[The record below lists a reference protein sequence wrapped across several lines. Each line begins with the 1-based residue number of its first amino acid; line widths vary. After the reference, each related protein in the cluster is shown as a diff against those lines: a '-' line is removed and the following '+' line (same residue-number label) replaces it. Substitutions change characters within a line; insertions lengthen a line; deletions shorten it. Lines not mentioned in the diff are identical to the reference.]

1 MNRRTRRRSL
11 EILLVANALASGAVL
26 WSLAA
31 GSPLEPQAAAQ
42 TVVDP
47 TSISRQT
54 GRPGMAAQTDDPS
67 AGGIPNAGLQRLT
80 MINEIRAL
88 RADLNRLESLVASGK
103 VQVSVTN
110 FDDIQW
116 DRVKLE
122 LDYGKLKAAMA
133 P

>member
-1 MNRRTRRRSL
+1 MNRRTRRRTL
-11 EILLVANALASGAVL
+11 EILLVANVLVSGAAL
-26 WSLAA
+26 WSFVA
-31 GSPLEPQAAAQ
+31 GSPLERPAAAQ

-47 TSISRQT
+47 SSISRQV

-80 MINEIRAL
+80 MINELRAL

-103 VQVSVTN
+103 VRVSVAN
-110 FDDIQW
+110 FDDIRW

>member
-1 MNRRTRRRSL
+1 MHRNRRRSL
-11 EILLVANALASGAVL
+11 EILLAANALLSGAAL
-26 WSLAA
+26 WSFAA
-31 GSPLEPQAAAQ
+31 GSPAAPSASAQ

-47 TSISRQT
+47 SAISRQG

-80 MINEIRAL
+80 MINELRAI
-88 RADLNRLESLVASGK
+88 RADLNRLETFVASGK
-103 VQVSVTN
+103 LSVSVAN
-110 FDDIQW
+110 FDDIKW
-116 DRVKLE
+116 DRVKVD

>member
-1 MNRRTRRRSL
+1 
-11 EILLVANALASGAVL
+11 
-26 WSLAA
+26 
-31 GSPLEPQAAAQ
+31 
-42 TVVDP
+42 
-47 TSISRQT
+47 
-54 GRPGMAAQTDDPS
+54 
-67 AGGIPNAGLQRLT
+67 

-110 FDDIQW
+110 FDDIKW

>member
-1 MNRRTRRRSL
+1 
-11 EILLVANALASGAVL
+11 
-26 WSLAA
+26 
-31 GSPLEPQAAAQ
+31 
-42 TVVDP
+42 
-47 TSISRQT
+47 
-54 GRPGMAAQTDDPS
+54 MAAQTDDPS

-110 FDDIQW
+110 FDDIKW

>member
-1 MNRRTRRRSL
+1 MSRPRRRSL
-11 EILLVANALASGAVL
+11 EILLAANALLTGAVL

-31 GSPLEPQAAAQ
+31 GSPIDRTAGAQ

-47 TSISRQT
+47 SSISRQS

-88 RADLNRLESLVASGK
+88 RADLNRLEAYVASGK
-103 VQVSVTN
+103 VSVSISN
-110 FDDIQW
+110 LDDIKW
-116 DRVKLE
+116 DRVRLDI
-122 LDYGKLKAAMA
+122 DYGKLKAAMV

>member
-1 MNRRTRRRSL
+1 MSRPRRRSL
-11 EILLVANALASGAVL
+11 EILLAANALLTGAVL

-31 GSPLEPQAAAQ
+31 GSPIDRTAAAQ

-47 TSISRQT
+47 SSISRQS

-80 MINEIRAL
+80 MINELRAL
-88 RADLNRLESLVASGK
+88 RADLNRLEAYVASGK
-103 VQVSVTN
+103 VSVSISN
-110 FDDIQW
+110 FDDIKW
-116 DRVKLE
+116 DRVRLDI
-122 LDYGKLKAAMA
+122 DYGKLKAAMV

>member
-11 EILLVANALASGAVL
+11 EILLVANALIGGAAL
-26 WSLAA
+26 WSSIA
-31 GSPLEPQAAAQ
+31 GSPLDRTAGAQ

-47 TSISRQT
+47 SSISRGM
-54 GRPGMAAQTDDPS
+54 GRPGMAAQTDDAS

-80 MINEIRAL
+80 MINELKAM
-88 RADLNRLESLVASGK
+88 RADLNRLEAFIAGGK

-110 FDDIQW
+110 FDDIKW
-116 DRVKLE
+116 DRVRLE
-122 LDYGKLKAAMA
+122 IDYGKLKAAMA